1 MLLLH
6 KTEINSNFLRT
17 KKRKH
22 KKEKS
27 EKPKKRVVDEDALKH
42 GGWWKATKFEDITGS
57 VAIEYGKNSYITA
70 LDNGLFSLGAPH
82 NDNDG
87 PSPEEIF
94 TAFPINDARVAF
106 KSGYGKYLKV
116 EKDGMVTGRSD
127 AVSAM
132 EQFEPVF
139 QDGKLALQAGNG
151 CFVSVDPEDD
161 AVVALRKVAGEGEV
175 VTVRACAV
183 RESNSDEDV
192 PTEEKGNLEQV
203 EINYV

>member
-1 MLLLH
+1 M
-6 KTEINSNFLRT
+6 
-17 KKRKH
+17 
-22 KKEKS
+22 
-27 EKPKKRVVDEDALKH
+27 
-42 GGWWKATKFEDITGS
+42 
-57 VAIEYGKNSYITA
+57 
-70 LDNGLFSLGAPH
+70 GAPH
-82 NDNDG
+82 NDGDG

-94 TAFPINDARVAF
+94 TAFPINDTRVAF

-139 QDGKLALQAGNG
+139 QDGKLALQAANC

-161 AVVALRKVAGEGEV
+161 AVVALRKVAGEAEV
-175 VTVRACAV
+175 VTIRACTV
-183 RESNSDEDV
+183 LETNSDEDV

>member
-1 MLLLH
+1 M
-6 KTEINSNFLRT
+6 
-17 KKRKH
+17 
-22 KKEKS
+22 
-27 EKPKKRVVDEDALKH
+27 
-42 GGWWKATKFEDITGS
+42 
-57 VAIEYGKNSYITA
+57 AIEYGKNSYITA
-70 LDNGLFSLGAPH
+70 LDNGLFSLGIAH
-82 NDNDG
+82 NDGDG

-94 TAFPINDARVAF
+94 TAFPINDTRVAF

-116 EKDGMVTGRSD
+116 EKDGMITGRSD

-175 VTVRACAV
+175 VSVRACAV
-183 RESNSDEDV
+183 REVNSDDEV